1 VLSSLSPLSDTR
13 ARCQHI
19 GSASANADFAAAAFC
34 DVLEGESDE
43 SPNEEES
50 SLRMMSSVS
59 CSALDLVELFGGAL
73 LDVEFRG
80 FWRGR
85 ESKLVGKGNRYFTAD
100 VSVGQN
106 EKMSGRLSMLSQARS
121 VRLNSALCPEYE
133 PCRYRLVMSHHSS
146 WYDGALAAR
155 YALANLHVLEELHL
169 P

>member
-1 VLSSLSPLSDTR
+1 VPG
-13 ARCQHI
+13 CQHI
-19 GSASANADFAAAAFC
+19 VSASANADFAAAAFC

-85 ESKLVGKGNRYFTAD
+85 EFVSGEDWRESKLVGKANRYFTAD

-133 PCRYRLVMSHHSS
+133 
-146 WYDGALAAR
+146 
-155 YALANLHVLEELHL
+155 HVDTDW
-169 P
+169 